1 MYDENLTPLLES
13 CSNEE
18 LDPLVNFLL
27 EPRSSLLAKDP
38 DYLRLNP
45 DHGRYLGAIVKE
57 IRLFGGHTIKDRVV
71 GSPGRAWRAI
81 VRDALLELGVKAP
94 PLALRE
100 MEHTV
105 VKLALD
111 SEFDNLDKAAQDKLL
126 DGFYRGSLF
135 RSGLS
140 QRTVL
145 DDFISRAE
153 GNVATPE
160 LETEKVKRVLGQKAV
175 GFVKKTIK
183 GKAVS
188 TGLKLVLRGA
198 AAPIGVGLTAWDLL
212 GPAYRVTIP
221 VICYIAYLRH
231 KHGT

>member
-140 QRTVL
+140 QR
-145 DDFISRAE
+145 
-153 GNVATPE
+153 
-160 LETEKVKRVLGQKAV
+160 
-175 GFVKKTIK
+175 
-183 GKAVS
+183 
-188 TGLKLVLRGA
+188 
-198 AAPIGVGLTAWDLL
+198 
-212 GPAYRVTIP
+212 
-221 VICYIAYLRH
+221 
-231 KHGT
+231 

>member
-1 MYDENLTPLLES
+1 MYDENLTPLLEK

-38 DYLRLNP
+38 DYLCSNP

-71 GSPGRAWRAI
+71 GSPGRAWRMI

-100 MEHTV
+100 MEHAV

-111 SEFDNLDKAAQDKLL
+111 SEFDKLDKAARDKLL

-145 DDFISRAE
+145 VDFISRAE
-153 GNVATPE
+153 GNVSTPE

-175 GFVKKTIK
+175 GLVKKSLK

-231 KHGT
+231 KHEK

>member
-1 MYDENLTPLLES
+1 
-13 CSNEE
+13 
-18 LDPLVNFLL
+18 
-27 EPRSSLLAKDP
+27 
-38 DYLRLNP
+38 
-45 DHGRYLGAIVKE
+45 
-57 IRLFGGHTIKDRVV
+57 
-71 GSPGRAWRAI
+71 
-81 VRDALLELGVKAP
+81 
-94 PLALRE
+94 

>member
-160 LETEKVKRVLGQKAV
+160 FETEKVKRVLGQKAV